1 MKKSTIVAV
10 LVGGLVLGFL
20 GGLVGGVLFSK
31 GGDTSALESR
41 IASVETSISSLQ
53 EKVDNLAQSPGLKVG
68 YVDAENLFIRVF
80 LTQVESERQAMAK
93 KQQEIRELQAKYLQG
108 QLTQDQYQQEAA
120 QLQVELLQTQLNVDL
135 SMLDKMIAS
144 PGFANFRA
152 DLERIR
158 EQARPIEDEVQN
170 LIQSAQVGI
179 VDMEGFL
186 AQYQQLQSAFQQL
199 DQLLTQAAAAKIV
212 EIAQQVAKEKGF
224 DLLLRKKDVLIYR
237 NEDTVIDISGD
248 VETRLWNLF
257 PPKS

>member
-31 GGDTSALESR
+31 GEDTSALESR
-41 IASVETSISSLQ
+41 ISSVETSISSLQ

-93 KQQEIRELQAKYLQG
+93 KQQEIRDLQAKYLQG

-120 QLQVELLQTQLNVDL
+120 KLQVELLQTQLNVDL

-144 PGFANFRA
+144 PGFTNFRA

-170 LIQSAQVGI
+170 LIQNAQVGI